1 MAKPKIRHLALFARD
16 PEKLAAFYMDVFG
29 MELIHS
35 DGPGKGQYLSDGY
48 FTLAILKHKL
58 EASAAHGLN
67 HFGFSIDDRAAYAE
81 KLVAYGVEEPKPRPS
96 DRPFAE
102 YRAVDPE
109 GNWFD
114 LSEHGFADPETADQR
129 AGKAG
134 GTTAPASRSGRPA

>member
-1 MAKPKIRHLALFARD
+1 MAKAKIRHLALYARD
-16 PEKLAAFYMDVFG
+16 PEKLAAFYQDVFG

-48 FTLAILKHKL
+48 FTLAILKHRL

-67 HFGFSIDDRAAYAE
+67 HFGFSIDDRAAYTQ
-81 KLVAYGVEEPKPRPS
+81 KLVAHGVEEPKPRPA

-129 AGKAG
+129 AVKTG
-134 GTTAPASRSGRPA
+134 

>member
-1 MAKPKIRHLALFARD
+1 MAKAKLRHLALYARD
-16 PEKLAAFYMDVFG
+16 PEALSKFYQEVFD

-48 FTLAILKHKL
+48 FTLAILKHRL

-67 HFGFSIDDRAAYAE
+67 HFGFDVDSRAEYTKRLLE
-81 KLVAYGVEEPKPRPS
+81 HGVEEPKPRPA

-102 YRAVDPE
+102 YRGVDTE

-114 LSEHGFADPETADQR
+114 LSEHGFGKAETAEQR
-129 AGKAG
+129 AAAGK
-134 GTTAPASRSGRPA
+134 T

>member
-1 MAKPKIRHLALFARD
+1 MSKPKIRHLALYARD
-16 PEKLAAFYMDVFG
+16 PEKLAQFYIDVFD

-48 FTLAILKHKL
+48 FTLAILKHRL
-58 EASAAHGLN
+58 EASAMHGLN
-67 HFGFSIDDRAAYAE
+67 HFGFTVDSRAERTA
-81 KLVAYGVEEPKPRPS
+81 KLVAHGVEEPKARPA

-114 LSEHGFADPETADQR
+114 LSEHGFGSVETAEDR
-129 AGKAG
+129 ATSAA
-134 GTTAPASRSGRPA
+134 TR

>member
-1 MAKPKIRHLALFARD
+1 MPMPKAKIRHLALYARD
-16 PEKLAAFYMDVFG
+16 PEKLSAFYQDVFG

-35 DGPGKGQYLSDGY
+35 EGPGKGQYLSDGY
-48 FTLAILKHKL
+48 FTLAILKHRL

-67 HFGFSIDDRAAYAE
+67 HFGFSVDERAPYTK
-81 KLVAYGVEEPKPRPS
+81 KLIANGVEEPKARPA

-114 LSEHGFADPETADQR
+114 LSEHGFAAPETADQR
-129 AGKAG
+129 AEKAKS
-134 GTTAPASRSGRPA
+134 A